1 MFLKKFDVI
10 SPPITLYY
18 KGDSMHSSIFSGIL
32 TIVVYIIIFI
42 FGIYYALEFIYKK
55 NPTAFFF
62 NRFTEDAGLFP
73 LNSSSMFHYI
83 QFKKTLDSTISSIDF
98 DMIRIIGIEDIT
110 INNYPSINLKKT
122 RHWLYG
128 LCNNKSDTEGIGYL
142 ITSDDYLKSACIRK
156 YYDPHTNQYYET
168 GNKNFVWPM
177 LAHGMSSDTFTF
189 YGVII
194 EKCKNDDLRT
204 ISGLQSCQN
213 SESIDNYIFSNII
226 IVYLIDQFSDVLNYR
241 NPFSKYL
248 YSVSNMLYPNYFTV
262 NNMNFNPA
270 ITKTHNGIFF
280 DNVVEQLSYFFS
292 LNEKVTMEEEMEVQ
306 DEEGNPTYDENGNK
320 ITKSTGI
327 VSSYYFWMQNRLQY
341 YERNYKRLQDVMSDI
356 GGLSRVVLIV
366 AIFANTLVSNY
377 IILLD
382 VEELSLSINNNDK
395 EKINRI
401 RPTIYRKIHLLINSP
416 PRRPIYL
423 NQRKNH
429 SSINNINNV
438 QQSSNLQRFAKEDE
452 DIIQQN
458 TYIDDKNDNI
468 KYKRNNYV
476 KKYNNSNNNKDGS
489 LNDNNTERIQNQ
501 KGLGGNNNK
510 RRKYQIRNNLNNN
523 YKLNEK
529 DNVNINSNVYEKNN
543 NSKNEEDI
551 CDSQK
556 LSGKQNFSWFQYIK
570 YMLYC
575 SRNNPGISYY
585 EEFRATILSEEMIV
599 QNHLDWTKYFKSSLE
614 K

>member
-1 MFLKKFDVI
+1 MFLKKFDLI

-32 TIVVYIIIFI
+32 TIVVHIIIFI

-62 NRFTEDAGLFP
+62 NRFTEDAGIFP
-73 LNSSSMFHYI
+73 LNSSSIFHYI
-83 QFKKTLDSTISSIDF
+83 QFKKTLDSATSSIDF

-110 INNYPSINLKKT
+110 IDNYPSINLKKT

-128 LCNNKSDTEGIGYL
+128 LCNNKSDTKGIGYL

-156 YYDPHTNQYYET
+156 YYDPDTNQYFET

-189 YGVII
+189 YGIII

-204 ISGLQSCQN
+204 ISGLQSCQK
-213 SESIDNYIFSNII
+213 SETMDDYVFSNII
-226 IVYLIDQFSDVLNYR
+226 TVYLIDHFSDVLNYR

-292 LNEKVTMEEEMEVQ
+292 LNEKVTMDEKMEVL

-320 ITKSTGI
+320 ITKTTGI

-341 YERNYKRLQDVMSDI
+341 YERNYKRLQDIMSDI
-356 GGLSRVVLIV
+356 GGLSRVVLII

-395 EKINRI
+395 EKIKRI
-401 RPTIYRKIHLLINSP
+401 RPTIYRRINLLINPP
-416 PRRPIYL
+416 PRRPNYL
-423 NQRKNH
+423 NQRKNPIN
-429 SSINNINNV
+429 INNINNA
-438 QQSSNLQRFAKEDE
+438 QQSSNLQRFTKEDE

-458 TYIDDKNDNI
+458 TYIDDKNDKI

-476 KKYNNSNNNKDGS
+476 KKYNNSNNNKDES
-489 LNDNNTERIQNQ
+489 QNDNKKRIQNQ
-501 KGLGGNNNK
+501 RAIRGNYNI
-510 RRKYQIRNNLNNN
+510 RRKYEIKNNFNN

-529 DNVNINSNVYEKNN
+529 NNVNIN
-543 NSKNEEDI
+543 
-551 CDSQK
+551 
-556 LSGKQNFSWFQYIK
+556 GKQNFTWFQYIK
-570 YMLYC
+570 FMLYC

-585 EEFRATILSEEMIV
+585 EEFRAKILSEEMIV
-599 QNHLDWTKYFKSSLE
+599 QNHLDWAKFFEKSLKKE
-614 K
+614 NEQNVDIYKENIIK